1 MSSLTQGGSDTPNAG
16 KGFRAG
22 AKSPLRGGRAGAR
35 AVGTESQSSN
45 TPRTANP
52 KTITKPK
59 AVTFPQYGRGGTSR
73 GRNK

>member
-1 MSSLTQGGSDTPNAG
+1 MSKMTQGGETPNAG

-22 AKSPLRGGRAGAR
+22 DKSPLRGGRPGVMAT
-35 AVGTESQSSN
+35 GTESQSSN

-52 KTITKPK
+52 KAVTRPK
-59 AVTFPQYGRGGTSR
+59 AVTYPQYGRGGSSR